1 MALRRTLAK
10 RLFTKNIVSSP
21 IATLDHS
28 PISSPKTAIPP
39 NAAKTNFHRELL
51 TSPDSADSGFFRRFL
66 QSRAINQAAKL
77 PEFLS
82 IPVGDRLREKL
93 KSMNVPGN
101 RLHLD
106 GLSPPVP
113 SSRESS
119 DSIDGITVHE
129 ARKIM
134 RSAQLQKV
142 RSALREIPANS
153 ISYSDYVETCV
164 DVCSNRDQGVE
175 VAKKLDESGNVIVLG
190 NVVFLRPEQVAK
202 SMEKIIT
209 TSIATP
215 NDPRRKE
222 LDHMEHQ
229 KAQIDRKAQHLVQAE
244 LYCGLGYI
252 VLQALGLMRLTFWE
266 LSWDVME
273 PICFFLTSFHFALA
287 YAFFLRT
294 WKEPSFEG
302 YSQRRFKAKQKKL
315 MEIHNFDVEKYNQL
329 CRAFYANHC
338 EFTNSGNFSAS
349 GCRT

>member
-10 RLFTKNIVSSP
+10 RLFTKNTDSFP

-39 NAAKTNFHRELL
+39 NAAKTNFHYELL
-51 TSPDSADSGFFRRFL
+51 TAPDSTDRGFFRRFL
-66 QSRAINQAAKL
+66 QMRALNQAARL

-82 IPVGDRLREKL
+82 IPVGDILREKL
-93 KSMNVPGN
+93 KSMNVSSD
-101 RLHLD
+101 RLRLD
-106 GLSPPVP
+106 GLSPPAP
-113 SSRESS
+113 AILGSS
-119 DSIDGITVHE
+119 DSIDGITVHD

-134 RSAQLQKV
+134 RLAQLEKV
-142 RSALREIPANS
+142 RSALRKIPANS

-175 VAKKLDESGNVIVLG
+175 FAKKLDESGSVIVLG

-215 NDPRRKE
+215 NDPRKKE

-229 KAQIDRKAQHLVQAE
+229 KAQIDRKAQYLVQAE

-294 WKEPSFEG
+294 WKEPSFESF
-302 YSQRRFKAKQKKL
+302 SQRRFKAKQKKL
-315 MEIHNFDVEKYNQL
+315 MEIHSFDVEKYNQL

-338 EFTNSGNFSAS
+338 DFTSSAYFSAS
-349 GCRT
+349 GSST